1 MTSIK
6 ESFGNAIMDK
16 RAGIA
21 ILLIAI
27 LWRTGISLNGEI
39 SLSESM
45 CSGIALFILGWSLFA
60 YIFFMSTELKGW
72 LVLNKIYQWIA
83 VSLAAINTYVI
94 VYYAM
99 RWYRLV
105 GIKSVVEA
113 TVPLDFLFRD
123 IRYIVLV
130 VFYCVVIWLA
140 KYLEELHRDY
150 LLVAKGEQ
158 KA

>member
-1 MTSIK
+1 MRSIK
-6 ESFGNAIMDK
+6 ESFGNAIMAK
-16 RAGIA
+16 RTGVA

-27 LWRTGISLNGEI
+27 LWRAGISLNGEI